1 MDDRFHTSLTRRRNM
16 RGWAS
21 TLRRRFVRS
30 KFAYDVVSSMATAY
44 LRLVRA
50 TSRLIIEGDSLE
62 SQYAR
67 SEPLIATAWHGESF
81 LLPVLRPPARSV
93 DIMVSRAQDG
103 DVFGRS
109 LRKLGF
115 GVVRGS
121 GASDRSRMYEKGS
134 VAAFRGLLASL
145 NQGRNVFLTADFDAA
160 TRGTVS
166 PGVIALARLSQRPII
181 PVVAV
186 TSRRTRLGSW
196 DRTALALPFGRI
208 VFVSA
213 DPILVPRRATDSELE
228 EKRREVE
235 RALAAITNRA
245 YAIADRRR
253 G

>member
-1 MDDRFHTSLTRRRNM
+1 MDERPDTSLMQPRPT

-21 TLRRRFVRS
+21 SWRRRVVRS
-30 KFAYDVVSSMATAY
+30 DFAYSLLSTVAVAY
-44 LRLVRA
+44 LRMVRS
-50 TSRLIIEGDSLE
+50 TSRLIVEGDSLE

-67 SEPLIATAWHGESF
+67 SQPLIATAWHGKSF
-81 LLPVLRPPARSV
+81 LLPVLRPPTRSV

-103 DVFGRS
+103 DVFSRA
-109 LRKLGF
+109 LRKFGF

-208 VFVSA
+208 VFVNA
-213 DPILVPRRATDSELE
+213 DPILVPRRAAESELE
-228 EKRREVE
+228 DKRLEVE
-235 RALAAITNRA
+235 RALTAITARA
-245 YAIADRRR
+245 YAVADKRRD
-253 G
+253 